1 MERSPVLMNWQN
13 YYCENSYTTKINLYP
28 QFNSHQNSHD
38 ILHRDRKINPKVH
51 ILKHKRPQMAKAIL
65 NENRKVTGITIP
77 ELKLYYRAILLK
89 AVWYWHKNRHKDQ

>member
-1 MERSPVLMNWQN
+1 
-13 YYCENSYTTKINLYP
+13 
-28 QFNSHQNSHD
+28 
-38 ILHRDRKINPKVH
+38 
-51 ILKHKRPQMAKAIL
+51 MAKAIL